1 MDKHFKKINKE
12 NFETELKY
20 QRTEQTLGNIHHKIF
35 QFNLDSKQK
44 ENTKKKKRTSVSN
57 FQQFEN
63 FAFIFLQKSINLD
76 ELHLLISQLAFGKK
90 KINLYFCHC
99 WKQLFCN
106 LYCVLISNRFLL
118 KSAIF
123 FSAEQMFLPHQ
134 KKKKYII
141 LFVHSEY
148 R

>member
-1 MDKHFKKINKE
+1 MKLSWSIKEQNKLWAIFITKYSNLIWTLNKKK
-12 NFETELKY
+12 TP
-20 QRTEQTLGNIHHKIF
+20 
-35 QFNLDSKQK
+35 
-44 ENTKKKKRTSVSN
+44 KKKKRTSVSN